1 MKNIIKDMVFPF
13 LFFRVHVPLYGNVAE
28 LQRQGK
34 NTLGREHWVKFRVHT
49 VKMLIPV
56 LHGSRIRAFTE
67 LSSEI
72 RESRAVGRKRNVSG
86 KGILLSKGLPERCI
100 LRWLAKEA

>member
-1 MKNIIKDMVFPF
+1 M
-13 LFFRVHVPLYGNVAE
+13 
-28 LQRQGK
+28 
-34 NTLGREHWVKFRVHT
+34 VHT

-67 LSSEI
+67 PSLQI

-86 KGILLSKGLPERCI
+86 KGMLSKGLPERCI

>member
-1 MKNIIKDMVFPF
+1 M
-13 LFFRVHVPLYGNVAE
+13 
-28 LQRQGK
+28 
-34 NTLGREHWVKFRVHT
+34 VHT
-49 VKMLIPV
+49 VKMLILV

-67 LSSEI
+67 PSLQI
-72 RESRAVGRKRNVSG
+72 RESRAVGRKRNGSG

>member
-1 MKNIIKDMVFPF
+1 M
-13 LFFRVHVPLYGNVAE
+13 
-28 LQRQGK
+28 
-34 NTLGREHWVKFRVHT
+34 VHT

-56 LHGSRIRAFTE
+56 LHGSRMRTFTE

-72 RESRAVGRKRNVSG
+72 RESRAVGRRRNVSG

>member
-1 MKNIIKDMVFPF
+1 M
-13 LFFRVHVPLYGNVAE
+13 VHV
-28 LQRQGK
+28 
-34 NTLGREHWVKFRVHT
+34 
-49 VKMLIPV
+49 VKMLIPA
-56 LHGSRIRAFTE
+56 LHGSRIRTFVG
-67 LSSEI
+67 LQSEI